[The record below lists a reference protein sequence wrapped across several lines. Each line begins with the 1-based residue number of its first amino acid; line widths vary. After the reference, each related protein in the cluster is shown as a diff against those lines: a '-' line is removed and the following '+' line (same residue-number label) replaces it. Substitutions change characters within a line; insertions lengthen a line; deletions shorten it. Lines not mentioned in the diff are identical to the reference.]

1 MTVWASNQISR
12 CSNENQT
19 KKHPCIPDYRH
30 NSMTFSVQMHLTLQ
44 FSKSFRTAWGMRR
57 RTVVLTSLRFRRG
70 RPTAFPSRICP
81 VTWSFPRTVR
91 AARSW
96 RPTRYLEDATRSVR
110 CWRRPNSASCLRSPS
125 GKKTCSCVGDG
136 SEFTWIHVLS
146 LASIRFS
153 WRYTIRPSAFD
164 CRLPAATLRT
174 WAAAL

>member
-1 MTVWASNQISR
+1 MWASNQISR

-19 KKHPCIPDYRH
+19 EKLLCIPKDRH
-30 NSMTFSVQMHLTLQ
+30 NSTTFSVRMHLTLQ
-44 FSKSFRTAWGMRR
+44 FSKSFRTAWGTRR

-96 RPTRYLEDATRSVR
+96 RPTRFLEDATRSVR

-125 GKKTCSCVGDG
+125 GKDIFLCGWWFRVYLNSCPLM
-136 SEFTWIHVLS
+136 SLHSVLME
-146 LASIRFS
+146 LHDLSIS
-153 WRYTIRPSAFD
+153 ITT
-164 CRLPAATLRT
+164 AATLRT